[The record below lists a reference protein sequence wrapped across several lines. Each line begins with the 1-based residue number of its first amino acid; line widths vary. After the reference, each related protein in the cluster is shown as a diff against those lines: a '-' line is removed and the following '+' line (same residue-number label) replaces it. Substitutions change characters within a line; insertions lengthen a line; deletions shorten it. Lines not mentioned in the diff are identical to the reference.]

1 MVFTLRA
8 AKQLD
13 PKRYSEALNFIH
25 LKSQIYSDLGASGM
39 VFFFTP
45 VMWRFVWWSGKTL
58 QMSGKQ
64 TEITAKFDQKATN
77 IYFTTAMLHIG

>member
-25 LKSQIYSDLGASGM
+25 LKSLIFSDLGASGM
-39 VFFFTP
+39 FFFFYTSD
-45 VMWRFVWWSGKTL
+45 VEVCLVVWENPSDVRNNS
-58 QMSGKQ
+58 Q
-64 TEITAKFDQKATN
+64 I
-77 IYFTTAMLHIG
+77 